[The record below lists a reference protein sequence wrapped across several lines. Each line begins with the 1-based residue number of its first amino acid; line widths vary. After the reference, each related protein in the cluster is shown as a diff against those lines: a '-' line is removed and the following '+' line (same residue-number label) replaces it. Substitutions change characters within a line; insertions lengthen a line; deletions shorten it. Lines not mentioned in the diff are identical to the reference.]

1 MKIDEKKAEELYQ
14 SLKHNMISWAA
25 GNGVDVSKFRF
36 RWGKG
41 DFNLSL
47 KCDLIGFNGETEE
60 DVALEKLTNFKKG
73 DEIMVD
79 NELYTIIGYSPR
91 SKVYPLLVE
100 RNKDKKQLKMSKEIS
115 RNAERHDKVR
125 NAWVYYSEAQ

>member
-1 MKIDEKKAEELYQ
+1 MKIDECLAEELYK
-14 SLKHNMISWAA
+14 SLKDNINSWAA
-25 GNGVDVSKFRF
+25 ENGVDVSKFRF
-36 RWGKG
+36 RWGEG

-100 RNKDKKQLKMSKEIS
+100 RNKDKKQLKMNKEIS
-115 RNAERHDKVR
+115 WNAKHDKVR
-125 NAWVYYSEAQ
+125 NLWVHEGLG

>member
-14 SLKHNMISWAA
+14 SLKANINSWAA
-25 GNGVDVSKFRF
+25 ENGLDISKFGF
-36 RWGKG
+36 RWGEG
-41 DFNLSL
+41 DFKLSL
-47 KCDLIGFNGETEE
+47 KCDLISFNGETEE
-60 DVALEKLTNFKKG
+60 QVALEKLTNFKKG

-100 RNKDKKQLKMSKEIS
+100 RIKDKKQLKMNKEIS
-115 RNAERHDKVR
+115 WNAERHDKVR
-125 NAWVYYSEAQ
+125 NLWVHEGLK